1 MWIPNNWGHSD
12 PDVNLLSI
20 NEGEKKAVDD
30 EGRDASCPLAVH
42 PFLSLASTTAD
53 PVTPSRDSILVIPP
67 ICFSGREE
75 LPSIDDDHV
84 SLATTVDTSEEQ
96 DLSLVVDNG
105 EDDHVSIATSTSE
118 IDMELHVSLA
128 ASQVEEEGEE
138 EDWVWEGLSQWSLDP
153 APQGPE

>member
-1 MWIPNNWGHSD
+1 MRRSP
-12 PDVNLLSI
+12 
-20 NEGEKKAVDD
+20 
-30 EGRDASCPLAVH
+30 
-42 PFLSLASTTAD
+42 T
-53 PVTPSRDSILVIPP
+53 
-67 ICFSGREE
+67 REE

-84 SLATTVDTSEEQ
+84 SLATTVDTTEEQ

-128 ASQVEEEGEE
+128 ASLVEEIGE

>member
-1 MWIPNNWGHSD
+1 MRRSP
-12 PDVNLLSI
+12 
-20 NEGEKKAVDD
+20 
-30 EGRDASCPLAVH
+30 
-42 PFLSLASTTAD
+42 T
-53 PVTPSRDSILVIPP
+53 
-67 ICFSGREE
+67 REE

-84 SLATTVDTSEEQ
+84 SLSTTVDTTEEQ

-128 ASQVEEEGEE
+128 ASQVEEE
-138 EDWVWEGLSQWSLDP
+138 DWVWEGLSQWSLDP

>member
-1 MWIPNNWGHSD
+1 MRRSP
-12 PDVNLLSI
+12 
-20 NEGEKKAVDD
+20 
-30 EGRDASCPLAVH
+30 
-42 PFLSLASTTAD
+42 T
-53 PVTPSRDSILVIPP
+53 
-67 ICFSGREE
+67 REE

-84 SLATTVDTSEEQ
+84 SLATTVDTTEEQ

-128 ASQVEEEGEE
+128 ASQVEEE